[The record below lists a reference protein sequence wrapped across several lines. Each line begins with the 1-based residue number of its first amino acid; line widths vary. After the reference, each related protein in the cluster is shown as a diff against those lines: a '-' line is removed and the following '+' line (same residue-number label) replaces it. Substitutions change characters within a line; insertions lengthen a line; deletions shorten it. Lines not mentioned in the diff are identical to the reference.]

1 MASAPANLVPDT
13 DDAAP
18 AGLVP
23 DTTPAPQAVPDAS
36 TLVPDT
42 TGAGGPVRNV
52 PPVAG
57 QAKNAKPGFAD
68 ESGDFSWSRF
78 KNDFT
83 KLAHDAGV
91 PMLPDVG
98 KEGLGGL
105 VDEAAT
111 DVGAFSPGAGDVVR
125 SAGSLLPQG
134 GVGESDSPPIALMNA
149 IAKTGY
155 KTVSQLSSP
164 ENLTIAGLIGPIA
177 AAAKG
182 GSVVAQTAYDAA
194 RAYFAS
200 QLAYQAGSAVPQ
212 AVKTQLDPNAT
223 VQDKL
228 ESLGDVAAPAAMA
241 AGVAT
246 HGEGPAEPPKAGE
259 AKNQPIP
266 VADAD
271 QLVKSGKLVPDTTE
285 EPLTSQSEA
294 VPVAPEEKPGG
305 GGFPGT
311 KESIPHEE
319 PAGAAAPME
328 APKDE
333 SVTAPI
339 QQASDGEAVPPES
352 KLIEDTPPVFDLDG
366 FESEPKP
373 EPIREANEP
382 TVVTGNEEAEPAT
395 DLEVAKSG
403 EPFSDEYVTGI
414 KNATVDAELAT
425 QGRPPAT
432 RGDALT
438 FRAGLDDAMQK
449 LAADPKAGDRLVE
462 SLSSNPRPLTGPE
475 DMLLSAQMTS
485 LVRERA
491 DAQAQRDQAI
501 AEDNPIMQADAELRI
516 AKAQDEYARVA
527 DITAEAGTLNGQGLA
542 FRKAMLRQDYTL
554 AGIERRMVKANNDAP
569 LDPGTAD
576 QVTKLSSQ
584 LDAAQKQLDDY
595 KAQRVAAPEA
605 EPAPRAPRSRSRFA
619 DAAAAA
625 RERLKARASGAQPTT
640 GLDVGHL
647 ADLGIVG
654 ADYLAKGVTKFADWS
669 AAMVKEFGDYVKP
682 HLQDIFDSAEETT
695 KTADREETL
704 QSLKDGFSADR
715 DLTGMRSQVQDLAEN
730 FVRAG
735 VTDREE
741 LIDAVHGELK
751 KIDPEITRRQT
762 MDAISGYGDFKPL
775 NPDEIKAQLRDL
787 KGQMQQ
793 VGKLEDMQAGEAP
806 KKTGVERRTPSDEER
821 RLIQQVEEAKKK
833 GGFNVTDPAKQL
845 KSALDAIKTRLKN
858 QISDLEQQIESKT
871 KIVADRTPAPTDAE
885 ADALRTRRDELKG
898 QYDQIFG
905 KEMTDEQRIKA
916 AGSVLD
922 REIARVQ
929 NQLESGALFD
939 PEKRQPISTPALD
952 AKRAELAKLREQRD
966 NARQTLQGPDKI
978 FPEPTT
984 PEQRKVNDINRQIKA
999 IEKQLQSVAIFS
1011 KGAKTPLSSPEIDAA
1026 RAQLNALK
1034 QVREFARQS
1043 GTDTFT
1049 PDELSL
1055 QGYKARLALRIEAL
1069 EKQRAQMQATR
1080 QLPARNVNT
1089 VPNDVESFRLQ
1100 AQRDAVKKQVD
1111 KLELQ
1116 IKAEN
1121 RTPGEKART
1130 ALAKWTR
1137 VGALSWPTVFAKLTG
1152 AAIMRSITTPLEQA
1166 AGYGISK
1173 VLPELSAKAAR
1184 EGVPDLLSAVH
1195 AESKALTEGLTT
1207 GMRGAWDMLRN
1218 RETDLQKSME
1228 KAHLDPALIDYLGKM
1243 HGAFKYPTQIA
1254 EYSRTLELL
1263 SDHAIRNGLDPTD
1276 PIVQTRLMN
1285 EAWKEGKRAIFMQD
1299 NQLLNG
1305 YKALIST
1312 WEKGPGAKY
1321 AALAA
1326 KTELPIVKVPLNVVA
1341 EASNAI
1347 TGLLTGSA
1355 RAAWAYHKGLE
1366 NLKPAEADSIMRN
1379 LKKGLIGSALL
1390 LLGFYKHKDIGGS
1403 YVQGQPGGSSNK
1415 TGLKPGEIRI
1425 TGFGGQQTVPAGY
1438 KPSEFTIPAGSLHG
1452 PYADVVN
1459 MGGTIGNLVG
1469 TRMAKNQPDKMG
1481 LGAATMAS
1489 AVGLLDGVPFVR
1501 ETTTLGH
1508 YLDPRQQGNALA
1520 EKAASVVVPGAVTYA
1535 AQAFDKQG
1543 NKSPLNFT
1551 APSNVRQ
1558 PKGLLQNIEA
1568 DIPGLREQVPLKRKP
1583 PPPGMSRFGKPL
1595 RTSR

>member
-13 DDAAP
+13 DDSAP

-36 TLVPDT
+36 ALVPDT

-111 DVGAFSPGAGDVVR
+111 DVGAFSPASGDAVR
-125 SAGSLLPQG
+125 GAGSLLPQG
-134 GVGESDSPPIALMNA
+134 GVGESDSPPMALINA

-155 KTVSQLSSP
+155 KTASQLSSP
-164 ENLTIAGLIGPIA
+164 ENLTIGALIAPIA

-182 GSVVAQTAYDAA
+182 GSVAAQTAYDAA

-200 QLAYQAGSAVPQ
+200 QMAYQAGSAVPQ

-228 ESLGDVAAPAAMA
+228 EALGDVAAPAAMA

-246 HGEGPAEPPKAGE
+246 HGEGPAESPKAGE

-271 QLVKSGKLVPDTTE
+271 ELVKSGKLVPDTTK
-285 EPLTSQSEA
+285 EPTDQTENVPAGEAPSER
-294 VPVAPEEKPGG
+294 PGG
-305 GGFPGT
+305 GGFAGT
-311 KESIPHEE
+311 KEPIPHEE
-319 PAGAAAPME
+319 PAAPAGPME
-328 APKDE
+328 APKEE
-333 SVTAPI
+333 SVIAPI
-339 QQASDGEAVPPES
+339 QQASDGETVPPES

-382 TVVTGNEEAEPAT
+382 TVVTGNEEAEPETTSAVPSPSLT
-395 DLEVAKSG
+395 ERPAPAD
-403 EPFSDEYVTGI
+403 DEFVTGI
-414 KNATVDAELAT
+414 KNATVDAELAA

-432 RGDALT
+432 HGDALK
-438 FRAGLDDAMQK
+438 FRQGLDDAAAK
-449 LAADPKAGDRLVE
+449 LAVDPGAGDRLVQ
-462 SLSSNPRPLTGPE
+462 SLVDNPRPLTGQE

-485 LVRERA
+485 LVKERR
-491 DAQAQRDQAI
+491 DAQIQKDAAI
-501 AEDNPIMQADAELRI
+501 EQDNPIMQADAELRI
-516 AKAQDEYARVA
+516 AKATDEYARVA
-527 DITAEAGTLNGQGLA
+527 DLDAQAGTLNGQGLA

-569 LDPGTAD
+569 LDPSTAD
-576 QVTKLSSQ
+576 QVVKLSSQ
-584 LDAAQKQLDDY
+584 LEDAQKQVDD
-595 KAQRVAAPEA
+595 AQAQKVANPEPA
-605 EPAPRAPRSRSRFA
+605 PAPRAPRSRSRFA
-619 DAAAAA
+619 DVAAAA
-625 RERLKARASGAQPTT
+625 RGRLKARASGAQPTT

-647 ADLGIVG
+647 GDLAIVAADYIAKG
-654 ADYLAKGVTKFADWS
+654 ADW
-669 AAMVKEFGDYVKP
+669 AAELVKEFGDYVKP
-682 HLQDIFDSAEETT
+682 HLQDIFDKAEEVT
-695 KTADREETL
+695 KTADREDTL

-885 ADALRTRRDELKG
+885 TDALRTRRDELKG

-939 PEKRQPISTPALD
+939 PENRQPISTPELD
-952 AKRAELAKLREQRD
+952 AKRADLAKLREQRD

-999 IEKQLQSVAIFS
+999 IEKQLQSGAIFS

-1034 QVREFARQS
+1034 QVREFARKI

-1055 QGYKARLALRIEAL
+1055 QAYKARLALRIEAL
-1069 EKQRAQMQATR
+1069 EKQRTQLQAGIPIDRTKTPTP
-1080 QLPARNVNT
+1080 LDADT
-1089 VPNDVESFRLQ
+1089 FRLM

-1111 KLELQ
+1111 KLEMQ

-1121 RTPGEKART
+1121 RTPGEKIRT

-1152 AAIMRSITTPLEQA
+1152 AAIMRTTTTPAEQA

-1184 EGVPDLLSAVH
+1184 EGVPDFQSAVH

-1207 GMRGAWDMLRN
+1207 GMRGAWDMLHN
-1218 RETDLQKSME
+1218 RETDLQKMME

-1254 EYSRTLELL
+1254 EYSRTLTLL
-1263 SDHAIRNGLDPTD
+1263 QDHAIRNGLDPTD

-1312 WEKGPGAKY
+1312 WEKGEGAKY

-1347 TGLLTGSA
+1347 GGLLVGSA
-1355 RAAWAYHKGLE
+1355 RAAWAYHKGIE

-1379 LKKGLIGSALL
+1379 LKKGSIGAALL
-1390 LLGFYKHKDIGGS
+1390 LLGFYKHKDIGGT
-1403 YVQGQPGGSSNK
+1403 YVQGQPGGASNK
-1415 TGLKPGEIRI
+1415 TGLKPGQVRA
-1425 TGFGGQQTVPAGY
+1425 GGL
-1438 KPSEFTIPAGSLHG
+1438 TIPAGVLHG
-1452 PYADVVN
+1452 PYADVLS

-1543 NKSPLNFT
+1543 DKSPLNFT